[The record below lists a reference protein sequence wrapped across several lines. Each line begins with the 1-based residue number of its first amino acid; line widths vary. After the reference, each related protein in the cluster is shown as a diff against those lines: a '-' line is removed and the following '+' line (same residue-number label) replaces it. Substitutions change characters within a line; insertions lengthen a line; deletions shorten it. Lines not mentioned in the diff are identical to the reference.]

1 MKILI
6 LIMRLVKFMPKSSKP
21 IVCICGSRSINN
33 LNLDF
38 YLNPTDYSEVVCG
51 GANGVDTFAEKWAK
65 RHGLE
70 FVAFL
75 PQYQVY
81 GGKYAPLK
89 RDEDLVAYCDIVVA
103 FWDGKSNGTKYTID
117 FAAKLGVPVYLHLIE
132 DLDVI

>member
-1 MKILI
+1 
-6 LIMRLVKFMPKSSKP
+6 MPKSNKP

-38 YLNPTDYSEVVCG
+38 YLNPTDYGEVVCG
-51 GANGVDTFAEKWAK
+51 GANGVDTLAEKWAK
-65 RHGLE
+65 RHDLE
-70 FVAFL
+70 FAAFL
-75 PQYQVY
+75 PQYKAY

-89 RDEDLVAYCDIVVA
+89 RDEDLVAYSDMVVA